1 MMTSHRIAR
10 ALAGLALGLVASC
23 AAAQEKFPSRPIE
36 FIVPWGAGGGSD
48 QTARAL
54 GQLLEQEL
62 KISVPIINVPG
73 GTGNTGM
80 TKLLAAPADGYSIA
94 ILAWDSL
101 ATVATQTPKWSPD
114 DFTTLAI
121 VIQLPSGLYVAGDK
135 YPDWNAV
142 EAAAKQRPL
151 KVAISGFGS
160 PDDITVG
167 FLAAKGLK
175 LNAVPFAKPGERYT
189 ALLGG
194 HVDLLYSPVGNITS
208 FVESKQMR
216 PALLLDQKRLQDF
229 PQTPTSV
236 EEGYNITLPQRRAI
250 IIKAGTD
257 PQRVKLLSDAIA
269 RACATPTWK
278 EFLKKA
284 YASPESF
291 VPTRE
296 AIDIM
301 KRDVAEMRA
310 IAQSMKK
317 Q

>member
-1 MMTSHRIAR
+1 MRLLAKCLA
-10 ALAGLALGLVASC
+10 ALSLALFAT
-23 AAAQEKFPSRPIE
+23 AALAQEKYPSRPIE

-62 KISVPIINVPG
+62 KVSLPIVNVPG

-80 TKLLAAPADGYSIA
+80 TKLLSAPADGYSIA

-101 ATVATQTPKWSPD
+101 ATVATQPPKWTPD
-114 DFTTLAI
+114 DFTPLAI
-121 VIQLPSGLYVAGDK
+121 VIQLPSGLYIAGDK

-142 EAAAKQRPL
+142 EAAAKKGPL

-167 FLAAKGLK
+167 FLNSKGLK
-175 LNAVPFAKPGERYT
+175 LNAVPYAKPGERYS

-208 FVESKQMR
+208 FVDSKQMR
-216 PALLLDQKRLQDF
+216 PALMLDQKRLQDF

-250 IIKAGTD
+250 IVKAGTD
-257 PQRVKLLSDAIA
+257 PQRVKVLADAIA
-269 RACATPTWK
+269 RACASPAWK

-284 YASPESF
+284 YASPESY
-291 VPTRE
+291 VATNDAVE
-296 AIDIM
+296 IM
-301 KRDVAEMRA
+301 KRDVSEMRS

-317 Q
+317 PQ